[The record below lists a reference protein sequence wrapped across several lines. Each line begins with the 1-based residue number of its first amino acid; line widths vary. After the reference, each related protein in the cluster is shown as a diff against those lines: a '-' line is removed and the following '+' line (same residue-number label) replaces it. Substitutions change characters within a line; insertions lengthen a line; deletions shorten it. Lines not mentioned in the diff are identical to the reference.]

1 MHDHLVRTIQYSA
14 SLGAFVA
21 HDIEG
26 AIFEKKCVCE
36 GYALAYKYYMNRL
49 NIPCKVVSGV
59 SKGQPHAWNQIK
71 INGKWYFVDAT
82 WDDGSCVLE
91 EKATL

>member
-1 MHDHLVRTIQYSA
+1 M
-14 SLGAFVA
+14 
-21 HDIEG
+21 
-26 AIFEKKCVCE
+26 CE

-71 INGKWYFVDAT
+71 INGN
-82 WDDGSCVLE
+82 GIL
-91 EKATL
+91 

>member
-1 MHDHLVRTIQYSA
+1 
-14 SLGAFVA
+14 
-21 HDIEG
+21 
-26 AIFEKKCVCE
+26 
-36 GYALAYKYYMNRL
+36 MNRL

-82 WDDGSCVLE
+82 WDDGSCVLS